1 MKTLSSSE
9 FRRTFA
15 RLTEPVTVTVLG
27 RPIAVYTPALPEA
40 FKAERRQSTIA
51 ALERDAALT
60 MGESGAEVV
69 EMVDRELARRS
80 AIHPVPKPVRK
91 KR

>member
-40 FKAERRQSTIA
+40 FKAERRQRTIA
-51 ALERDAALT
+51 ALEREAAVT
-60 MGESGAEVV
+60 MGEPGAVV
-69 EMVDRELARRS
+69 VTVPDLGDTQMSFRPA
-80 AIHPVPKPVRK
+80 PKPVRK

>member
-27 RPIAVYTPALPEA
+27 RPIAVYTPALPED
-40 FKAERRQSTIA
+40 FKEARRQRTMA
-51 ALERDAALT
+51 ALEREAAVK
-60 MGESGAEVV
+60 MGENGAEVV
-69 EMVDRELARRS
+69 AVPDLGDTQMTFRPA
-80 AIHPVPKPVRK
+80 PKPVRK